1 MTLPATPTVTVRFGP
16 GATFGPIMQLGSATQ
31 GILGTAVLGTAASEY
46 VDVTNIQRIAIRR
59 GRDRVLDT
67 YSAGTAT
74 IQFLDTAGVWNPT
87 NTSSYGTKIKPF
99 NQIQIRTTYLST
111 NYELFT
117 GYVSSWDYDWQ
128 PGTGVSQVTI
138 QAIDAF
144 RLFGL
149 ANITTV
155 SGATA
160 GETPGARLE
169 KILDEVTWPESY
181 RDIDTGS
188 VTVQADPGTERT
200 VLEAAQAMET
210 AELGAF
216 FIAGD
221 GKATFLSRSE
231 IANISSQPLASIA
244 QFRDTAGTY
253 ARYQTIDV
261 SYDDNDLANVVS
273 VTRQGGTTQTVSNA
287 ASVLEYYQR
296 SLSRDGL
303 LLETDTQAL
312 NQANMI
318 LGYRDEIQQVVQS
331 ISTDLSRDATT
342 AATCLA
348 LELNDPVYVVRTPV
362 AGPAISLRL
371 SVQNISHDISPASW
385 RTTIGTAVPL
395 ATAFVLGS
403 SDFGILGTSTL

>member
-1 MTLPATPTVTVRFGP
+1 LS
-16 GATFGPIMQLGSATQ
+16 LGSPTQ
-31 GILGTAVLGTAASEY
+31 GKLGEAVLGTAASEY
-46 VDVTNIQRIAIRR
+46 VNITNVQRIAIRR

-74 IQFLDTAGVWNPT
+74 IQFLDMTGLWNPT

-99 NQIQIRTTYLST
+99 NQIQIQATYSST
-111 NYELFT
+111 NYQLFT

-155 SGATA
+155 TGATT
-160 GETPGARLE
+160 GEAPGTRLG
-169 KILDEVTWPESY
+169 KILDQVNWPSTY
-181 RDIDTGS
+181 RDIDTGN
-188 VTVQADPGTERT
+188 VTLQADPGTERT
-200 VLEAAQAMET
+200 VLDAAQALEA

-216 FIAGD
+216 FVGGN

-244 QFRDTAGTY
+244 QFRDTTGSY

-273 VTRQGGTTQTVSNA
+273 VSRQGGTTQTVSNT

-296 SLSRDGL
+296 SLSRTGL
-303 LLETDTQAL
+303 LLQTDAQAL

-318 LGYRDEIQQVVQS
+318 LNYRDEIKQVVQS
-331 ISTDLSRDATT
+331 ISTDLSHDSVT
-342 AATCLA
+342 AATCLD
-348 LELNDPVYVVRTPV
+348 LELNDPVYVVRTPIS
-362 AGPAISLRL
+362 GPAIALRV
-371 SVQNISHDISPASW
+371 SVQNISHDITPATW

-403 SDFGILGTSTL
+403 TEFGILGTSTL